1 VSPNATVG
9 TVTAPSILTQPRS
22 VRSGVGEGAPIAQA
36 IADALPR
43 PSSDTLLVVAAFAAV
58 YVIWGSTYLAIAWGI
73 ATIPPLTMIAARS
86 LLAGG
91 VLYAVSRRKAGV
103 PSAMEWRRAIV
114 AGVLLFVTGQAMLAW
129 GETRVPSGPAAVL
142 LATEPMFVVLLG
154 WRLKRSAAP
163 SLGMMLALL
172 GGFAGVAVMMAGR
185 LGGVDPLGAS
195 VIVFGAL
202 SWSAGMFLATPKE
215 GGSPVQAAA
224 MQLLGGG
231 MVLSIVATLTG
242 DLASLEPSAVSGR
255 SLASFLYLVVFGSL
269 VTYSAYV
276 WLLRRVGPARL
287 SSHGYVNPMVA
298 VALGAAVAGEPIT
311 LAVVIASLLILASVI
326 VLVTRRA

>member
-1 VSPNATVG
+1 MTPNGTVG
-9 TVTAPSILTQPRS
+9 TVAAPRGLAAPSA
-22 VRSGVGEGAPIAQA
+22 VGL
-36 IADALPR
+36 ALPR
-43 PSSDTLLVVAAFAAV
+43 PRSDTLLVVAAFAAV
-58 YVIWGSTYLAIAWGI
+58 YVIWGSTYLAIAWGV

-91 VLYAVSRRKAGV
+91 VLYAFSRRRAGA
-103 PSAMEWRRAIV
+103 PSAREWRRAIV

-129 GETRVPSGPAAVL
+129 AETRVPSGPAAVL
-142 LATEPMFVVLLG
+142 LATEPLFVVLLG
-154 WRLKRSAAP
+154 WWLRRAAAP
-163 SLGMMLALL
+163 SFGMVLALL
-172 GGFAGVAVMMAGR
+172 GGFAGVAVMMAPGR
-185 LGGVDPLGAS
+185 LGGVDPLGAT
-195 VIVFGAL
+195 VIVLGAL

-215 GGSPVQAAA
+215 GGSPVQAAS

-231 MVLSIVATLTG
+231 MVLAVVAALTG
-242 DLASLEPSAVSGR
+242 DLSSLDPSAVSLR

-298 VALGAAVAGEPIT
+298 VALGALVANEPIT
-311 LAVVIASLLILASVI
+311 PAVVLASLLILASVI

>member
-1 VSPNATVG
+1 MTPNASVG
-9 TVTAPSILTQPRS
+9 TVRAPSILTAPRS
-22 VRSGVGEGAPIAQA
+22 ARASVGEGAPIGQA

-43 PSSDTLLVVAAFAAV
+43 PSRDALLVVAAFAAV

-103 PSAMEWRRAIV
+103 PSAQEWRRAIV

-163 SLGMMLALL
+163 SLGMMIALL

-195 VIVFGAL
+195 VIVLGAL
-202 SWSAGMFLATPKE
+202 SWSAGMFLATPKV

-231 MVLSIVATLTG
+231 MVLAIVATLSG
-242 DLASLEPSAVSGR
+242 DVASLEPSAVSGR

-298 VALGAAVAGEPIT
+298 VALGAALAGEPIT